1 MEGLD
6 NAVKPQNTTE
16 RFLKPLYDTITAAT
30 AVFRPPSA
38 HAGHLSLSLY
48 IYIYIRKL
56 PLFFSFCF
64 FFFMAVVAYGGCVSM
79 MSGTYF

>member
-56 PLFFSFCF
+56 PLFFSF
-64 FFFMAVVAYGGCVSM
+64 MAVVAYGGCVSM